1 MFGGKLMDTFMDKL
15 ASKFNAQEMIR
26 ANSAAEA
33 RENER
38 LQKEVE
44 AYKQCL
50 QEMREISLQNTA
62 TADEVAELVKASLDK
77 IAAIQVESGKSDDVL
92 VAMKTSTDDVLGAM
106 KNNADDVIGAMQGK
120 SEDVLNAVRNSAGE
134 TLSAV
139 KMCSDEVQGV
149 VNSKSDMMLSSIRGA
164 LNANTERVMT
174 AVEGSSEKV
183 LSELQAGN
191 DGFKEAIK
199 AELLAEIKKEI
210 KSQEENVHKECVKVY
225 RNVQAIIT
233 EETQKQTEEIIAA
246 QSKGGKKATA
256 ALVCGILA
264 MAFAALGLAVS
275 VMDVLGV
282 FAMLF

>member
-1 MFGGKLMDTFMDKL
+1 
-15 ASKFNAQEMIR
+15 
-26 ANSAAEA
+26 
-33 RENER
+33 
-38 LQKEVE
+38 
-44 AYKQCL
+44 
-50 QEMREISLQNTA
+50 
-62 TADEVAELVKASLDK
+62 
-77 IAAIQVESGKSDDVL
+77 
-92 VAMKTSTDDVLGAM
+92 
-106 KNNADDVIGAMQGK
+106 
-120 SEDVLNAVRNSAGE
+120 
-134 TLSAV
+134 
-139 KMCSDEVQGV
+139 
-149 VNSKSDMMLSSIRGA
+149 
-164 LNANTERVMT
+164 MT

-264 MAFAALGLAVS
+264 MAFAALGLVVS
-275 VMDVLGV
+275 VMDILGV
-282 FAMLF
+282 FAILF

>member
-106 KNNADDVIGAMQGK
+106 KNNADVVIGAMQGK

-149 VNSKSDMMLSSIRGA
+149 VNSKSEMMISSIRGA

-264 MAFAALGLAVS
+264 MAFAALGLVVS
-275 VMDVLGV
+275 VMDILGV

>member
-1 MFGGKLMDTFMDKL
+1 MDTFMDKL

-33 RENER
+33 KENER

-106 KNNADDVIGAMQGK
+106 QGN
-120 SEDVLNAVRNSAGE
+120 SDTVLNAVKNSAGE

-183 LSELQAGN
+183 LSEIQAGN

-264 MAFAALGLAVS
+264 MAFAALGLVVS
-275 VMDVLGV
+275 VMDILGV